1 MLLSVD
7 NETSDSNIS
16 PHIFPMFNVMLHNA
30 INSGI
35 NDDDDP
41 NDSIIYSTM
50 SVIISIVESS
60 TNMISLYPMLWSE
73 LLLVLVSGFEHIN
86 NTNTNSNL
94 LLILGQLILP
104 FTISI
109 SDTVASYCST
119 TNNATTTNGISLEA
133 LSSLFEPL
141 VVRVVNCS
149 ISISTYT
156 TSNDD
161 DDNNQEEHTD
171 YRVMLRDSLRE
182 LVVLFPSLLVHLL
195 TVSLHSVRQFA
206 VSPSL

>member
-1 MLLSVD
+1 
-7 NETSDSNIS
+7 
-16 PHIFPMFNVMLHNA
+16 MFNVMIHNA
-30 INSGI
+30 INSNT

-41 NDSIIYSTM
+41 NDSIIYNTM

-60 TNMISLYPMLWSE
+60 TTMISLYPILWSE

-86 NTNTNSNL
+86 NTNTNRNL

-109 SDTVASYCST
+109 SDTVASYCS
-119 TNNATTTNGISLEA
+119 NAATITNGISTEA
-133 LSSLFEPL
+133 LSSSFEPL

-149 ISISTYT
+149 ISVSTYT
-156 TSNDD
+156 ASNDD
-161 DDNNQEEHTD
+161 ADDNNQEEHTD

-182 LVVLFPSLLVHLL
+182 LVVLIPSLLVHLL

-206 VSPSL
+206 VSLLAFLKP

>member
-1 MLLSVD
+1 
-7 NETSDSNIS
+7 
-16 PHIFPMFNVMLHNA
+16 MLHNA

-41 NDSIIYSTM
+41 NDSIIYNTM

-73 LLLVLVSGFEHIN
+73 LLLVLVSGFEHID

-109 SDTVASYCST
+109 SDTVASYCSNT
-119 TNNATTTNGISLEA
+119 TNAVTTTNGISLEA
-133 LSSLFEPL
+133 LSSF
-141 VVRVVNCS
+141 
-149 ISISTYT
+149 
-156 TSNDD
+156 
-161 DDNNQEEHTD
+161 
-171 YRVMLRDSLRE
+171 
-182 LVVLFPSLLVHLL
+182 F
-195 TVSLHSVRQFA
+195 
-206 VSPSL
+206 

>member
-1 MLLSVD
+1 
-7 NETSDSNIS
+7 
-16 PHIFPMFNVMLHNA
+16 MFNVMLHNA

-41 NDSIIYSTM
+41 NDSIIYNTM

-119 TNNATTTNGISLEA
+119 TTNAATTTNGISLEA
-133 LSSLFEPL
+133 LSLLFEPL

-182 LVVLFPSLLVHLL
+182 LVVLVPSLLVHLL

-206 VSPSL
+206 VSSLL